1 MHLAGRRFTAYLRG
15 ERDRAGKQIFPLRMG
30 IILDDFEPDLLR
42 ANPHK
47 GKLAYPVRL
56 GAPRSGP
63 YRRGDATRAWKWTYT
78 SAENWVFTL
87 RTHGTGLAKWT
98 YTSTNKWIFTIRQ
111 TIVFL
116 SNSGNDGP

>member
-1 MHLAGRRFTAYLRG
+1 
-15 ERDRAGKQIFPLRMG
+15 MG

-47 GKLAYPVRL
+47 RKLAYPVRL
-56 GAPRSGP
+56 GAARSGP

-87 RTHGTGLAKWT
+87 STHGTGLAKWT
-98 YTSTNKWIFTIRQ
+98 YTSTDKWIFTIRQ
-111 TIVFL
+111 TIVF
-116 SNSGNDGP
+116 